1 MVQSL
6 GQKKTTIPSGQEEPE
21 QKGNKHYFIMTN
33 DYVLETEILKKHLE
47 FIREE
52 IKRFQTSKDELRH
65 CSGAK
70 SDDAGTLL
78 GDYGRITFEL
88 NALLRHSYDADPH

>member
-1 MVQSL
+1 MAN
-6 GQKKTTIPSGQEEPE
+6 GYI
-21 QKGNKHYFIMTN
+21 
-33 DYVLETEILKKHLE
+33 LETEILKKHLE

-52 IKRFQTSKDELRH
+52 IKRFQTYKEELRNS
-65 CSGAK
+65 SGAR

-78 GDYGRITFEL
+78 GAYGRITFEL

>member
-1 MVQSL
+1 MAN
-6 GQKKTTIPSGQEEPE
+6 G
-21 QKGNKHYFIMTN
+21 YM
-33 DYVLETEILKKHLE
+33 LESEILKKHLD

-52 IKRFQTSKDELRH
+52 IKRFQTFKDELSNSSVAR
-65 CSGAK
+65 

-78 GDYGRITFEL
+78 SAYGRITFEL

>member
-1 MVQSL
+1 MAN
-6 GQKKTTIPSGQEEPE
+6 G
-21 QKGNKHYFIMTN
+21 YM
-33 DYVLETEILKKHLE
+33 LESKILKKHLD

-52 IKRFQTSKDELRH
+52 IKRFQTFKDELSNS
-65 CSGAK
+65 SGAR

-78 GDYGRITFEL
+78 SAYGRITFEL